1 MRMPMK
7 TLKRAVIGL
16 GSLILA
22 ACGGGGGDSGAAPF
36 NPGPT
41 TPTTPTTPVVT
52 PAPVAAS
59 LELIASALEIPT
71 GGDEVTITATVKDAG
86 NVTVGEAPIR
96 FITDSGNLA
105 PQALTTNKSGV
116 ATAILAA
123 GSNRS
128 NRTIVVTATSGTA
141 VGSITLP
148 VVGTTLSYSGVT
160 TVALGGTVQA
170 TATAKD
176 SKGTAISNLP
186 IAVTSSLNN
195 ALSAASLRTV
205 AQGSSTV
212 GYTATN
218 AGTDALT
225 FAGGGA
231 TVSTSIA
238 ISAENFA
245 FSSPTA
251 DTTIPVDTKQPVTV
265 QYLRSGVVQVGK
277 TVAFAATA
285 GTLTAADT
293 TASNPCTGVTTVI
306 TAITN
311 SAGQATICVASMT
324 ASPASIQAT
333 LTGVAGVSAQAS
345 LPVLFVAVTPAKVVL
360 QVTPAAISPN
370 AAGSTAQKATVLA
383 TVTDVRGNP
392 VSGVTVNFNRTADP
406 SGGNLNQAS
415 AVTTSSG
422 QASIQ
427 YIPGATTTANNG
439 VQIQAVAQG
448 FPAVPAGVA
457 SLTVSQSALF
467 IALGTGNTVLS
478 IDAQTYQKDWV
489 VYVTDSNGVAVSN
502 VAVTIK
508 VLPLQ
513 YRKGALT
520 FIFETPFLGSWTTT
534 SANPLCANEDANY
547 NGALD
552 PGEDSNGDGVLEP
565 GNVISVTTSSTSGA
579 SSGIVTTGSTGR
591 ATISLVYAKSYTRWV
606 QVKLV
611 ASAVVTGTE
620 AATQAVFWTP
630 GSVLDYNDVGKAP
643 PGQTSPFGEN
653 SCQLPN

>member
-16 GSLILA
+16 GALILA
-22 ACGGGGGDSGAAPF
+22 ACGGGGGDSGKDPF
-36 NPGPT
+36 NPNPT
-41 TPTTPTTPVVT
+41 TSTTPVVT

-86 NVTVGEAPIR
+86 NVTVEAAPIR
-96 FITDSGNLA
+96 FVTDSGNLA

-176 SKGTAISNLP
+176 SKGTAISNLA

-195 ALSAASLRTV
+195 ALSASSLHTV
-205 AQGSSTV
+205 AQGSATAS
-212 GYTATN
+212 YTATN

-251 DTTIPVDTKQPVTV
+251 DTTIPVDTQQPVTV
-265 QYLRSGVVQVGK
+265 QYLRNGAAQVGK

-293 TASNPCTGVTTVI
+293 TASNPCTSVTTVI
-306 TAITN
+306 TTTTN

-360 QVTPAAISPN
+360 QVTPTAISPN

-383 TVTDVRGNP
+383 TVTDARGNP

-457 SLTVSQSALF
+457 SLTVNQSALF

-520 FIFETPFLGSWTTT
+520 FIFETPFLGSWNTN

-620 AATQAVFWTP
+620 SATQAVFWTP
-630 GSVLDYNDVGKAP
+630 GSVPDYNDVTRAP

-653 SCQLPN
+653 SCGLPN